1 MFFAVNPYSM
11 FSAAKEKFPSVQLLD
26 NKDYLILSY
35 NKIHIIKPYHTVC
48 EMVHKRQ
55 KDE

>member
-1 MFFAVNPYSM
+1 MFMFFAVNPYSM

-35 NKIHIIKPYHTVC
+35 LIPKIDCNCK
-48 EMVHKRQ
+48 
-55 KDE
+55 

>member
-35 NKIHIIKPYHTVC
+35 LIFGFVVLTF
-48 EMVHKRQ
+48 
-55 KDE
+55 